1 MKSGWCEGAVLSCA
15 LAVTTGVLAPSGAR
29 AADDVRGAFVSVQGG
44 GYSPLRDLDD
54 AGTASFKTGYMV
66 GGSVGYQFTRHVAV
80 RGSFSFARTEA
91 DAPLRSFDGSKFNRF
106 FYDADVQLR
115 YPTDG
120 GLSPYVFVGGGGVTV
135 DNAVSFA
142 KGAGKFGVGL
152 SYDFKDSGFG
162 VFVEGT
168 GWMYD
173 FEDHGFDKT
182 QVDVAW
188 TGGIVYR
195 LGR

>member
-1 MKSGWCEGAVLSCA
+1 
-15 LAVTTGVLAPSGAR
+15 
-29 AADDVRGAFVSVQGG
+29 
-44 GYSPLRDLDD
+44 
-54 AGTASFKTGYMV
+54 
-66 GGSVGYQFTRHVAV
+66 
-80 RGSFSFARTEA
+80 
-91 DAPLRSFDGSKFNRF
+91 
-106 FYDADVQLR
+106 
-115 YPTDG
+115 
-120 GLSPYVFVGGGGVTV
+120 
-135 DNAVSFA
+135 
-142 KGAGKFGVGL
+142 L

-173 FEDHGFDKT
+173 LEDYGFDKT